1 MKGNVFRRGRAS
13 DWTLER
19 IEQLSVEDITQLRAN
34 AERLNESAV
43 VELCSQA
50 LGAAGPRGRSRAG
63 GKSPTPTKARRLI
76 ARIRAFE
83 ARGVW
88 LLDPRTSWSGLRKS
102 DGAVVMALWA
112 AAIESAGGGCSCL
125 LWAPNTDGSRAWSD
139 AAAGRERLDHCKL
152 AVAQGRAEGLLVY
165 GEALAGHL
173 PEEKAYAV
181 HGVDP
186 ETVVVFQ
193 VEKRGVEYWA
203 SWGRR
208 AAAES
213 ASA

>member
-1 MKGNVFRRGRAS
+1 MKVDVFRRGRAS

-19 IEQLSVEDITQLRAN
+19 IEQLSVEDIKQLREN
-34 AERLNESAV
+34 ATRLREDAV
-43 VELCSQA
+43 VELCSRA
-50 LGAAGPRGRSRAG
+50 LGSAAPSGRSRAG
-63 GKSPTPTKARRLI
+63 GKSMARTKARRLI

-88 LLDPRTSWSGLRKS
+88 LQDPRTSWSGLRKS
-102 DGAVVMALWA
+102 DGTVVMALWA
-112 AAIESAGGGCSCL
+112 AAIEPADGGCRCL
-125 LWAPNTDGSRAWSD
+125 LWAPNTGGARAWSD
-139 AAAGRERLDHCKL
+139 RAPGQERLDHCRR
-152 AVAQGRAEGLLVY
+152 AMAQGSAEGLLVY

-193 VEKRGVEYWA
+193 VEMRGAEFWA
-203 SWGRR
+203 TWGRR
-208 AAAES
+208 SQGAGA
-213 ASA
+213 